1 MGSKYVRFAELLE
14 VSAEADGGERSMTVR
29 EWDRHQRAVTSER
42 EKARRSYERDTFASR
57 RTN

>member
-29 EWDRHQRAVTSER
+29 EWDRHQRETARER
-42 EKARRSYERDTFASR
+42 AKAARTYERDTFANQ
-57 RTN
+57 RTD